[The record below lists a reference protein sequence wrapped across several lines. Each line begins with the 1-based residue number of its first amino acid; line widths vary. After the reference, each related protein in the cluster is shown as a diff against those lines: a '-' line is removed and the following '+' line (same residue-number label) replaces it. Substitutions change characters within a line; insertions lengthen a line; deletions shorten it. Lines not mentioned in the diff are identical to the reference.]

1 MVIMQ
6 APTVFMDLP
15 LEDQAQQLRI
25 YFKGLGAEISEEK
38 STRGIEDDLHKIIG
52 VCEACFKE
60 GNENEIEII
69 LNDIV
74 SIMISIPHDKL
85 AENLLLA
92 FCEKLTKAP
101 GYKLGLVCLKAL
113 WLLFQS
119 LPEQSPKRYHVYYH
133 LVQIARNVD
142 QVKAVYNGVDQL
154 KQQFALSPPS
164 NDKWQKL
171 LRLLHEVL
179 LSCKQSERA
188 AAVMVEL
195 LGTYTAENAS
205 AARED
210 AQRCIL
216 AALADPNTFLLD
228 PLLALKPVRF
238 LEGELIHDLL
248 LVFVQDKL
256 PAYLHFYQNHKEF
269 VEHTLGLNHEQNMKK
284 MRLLTFMQLAETN
297 PEMSFETIQKELRV
311 NEDEVESFIIDV
323 LKTKLVRARMDEA
336 GRKVLISST
345 MHRTFGR
352 AQWMQLRELL
362 LSWKSNLSGVQD
374 GMKSVAAAQL
384 ELAAKNKSIGP
395 HLVAK

>member
-1 MVIMQ
+1 MQ
-6 APTVFMDLP
+6 VPAVFMDLP
-15 LEDQAQQLRI
+15 LEDQAQELRV
-25 YFKGLGAEISEEK
+25 YFKSLGAEISEEK
-38 STRGIEDDLHKIIG
+38 SPRGIEDDLHKIIG
-52 VCEACFKE
+52 VCDVCFKE
-60 GNENEIEII
+60 GNESEIETV

-74 SIMISIPHDKL
+74 SIMVVIPIER
-85 AENLLLA
+85 AGNLILA

-101 GYKLGLVCLKAL
+101 GLKLGLVCLKAL

-119 LPEQSPKRYHVYYH
+119 LDEVSPMRYHVYYH

-142 QVKAVYNGVDQL
+142 QVKAVYGGVDQL
-154 KQQFALSPPS
+154 KQQFAPCPPS
-164 NDKWQKL
+164 NEQMQKL

-179 LSCKQSERA
+179 LNSKQGEQA

-228 PLLALKPVRF
+228 PLLALKPVLF
-238 LEGELIHDLL
+238 LQGELIHDLL
-248 LVFVQDKL
+248 LVFVQEKL
-256 PAYLHFYQNHKEF
+256 TAYLQFYKDHKEF
-269 VEHTLGLNHEQNMKK
+269 VESTLGLNHEQNMKK

-297 PEMSFETIQKELRV
+297 PEMSFDTIQSELQIE
-311 NEDEVESFIIDV
+311 EDEVESFIIDV
-323 LKTKLVRARMDEA
+323 LKTKLVRARMDQA

-352 AQWMQLRELL
+352 PQWMQLRDLL
-362 LSWKSNLSGVQD
+362 ASWKTNLSGVQD
-374 GMKSVAAAQL
+374 GMKTVAAAQL
-384 ELAAKNKSIGP
+384 ELAAKNKATTA
-395 HLVAK
+395 H

>member
-1 MVIMQ
+1 MQ
-6 APTVFMDLP
+6 VPPIFMELSLD
-15 LEDQAQQLRI
+15 DQAQELRV
-25 YFKGLGAEISEEK
+25 YFKSLGAEISEEK
-38 STRGIEDDLHKIIG
+38 SPKGIEDDLHKIIG

-60 GNENEIEII
+60 GNESEIETV

-74 SIMISIPHDKL
+74 SIMILIPTER
-85 AENLLLA
+85 AENLILA
-92 FCEKLTKAP
+92 FCEKLVKAP

-119 LPEQSPKRYHVYYH
+119 LADDSPMRYHVYYH

-142 QVKAVYNGVDQL
+142 QVKAVYSGIDQL
-154 KQQFALSPPS
+154 KQQFASFPPS
-164 NDKWQKL
+164 NEQMQKL

-179 LSCKQSERA
+179 LSCKQGEQA

-256 PAYLHFYQNHKEF
+256 PAYLHFYQHHREF
-269 VEHTLGLNHEQNMKK
+269 VEHQLGLNHEQNMKK

-297 PEMSFETIQKELRV
+297 PEMSFDTIQEELQI
-311 NEDEVESFIIDV
+311 EESEVESFIIDV
-323 LKTKLVRARMDEA
+323 LKTKLVRARMDQA

-352 AQWMQLRELL
+352 PQWMQLRDLL
-362 LSWKSNLSGVQD
+362 ISWKANLSAVQD
-374 GMKSVAAAQL
+374 GMKTVAVAQM
-384 ELAAKNKSIGP
+384 ELAAKNKATLA
-395 HLVAK
+395 H